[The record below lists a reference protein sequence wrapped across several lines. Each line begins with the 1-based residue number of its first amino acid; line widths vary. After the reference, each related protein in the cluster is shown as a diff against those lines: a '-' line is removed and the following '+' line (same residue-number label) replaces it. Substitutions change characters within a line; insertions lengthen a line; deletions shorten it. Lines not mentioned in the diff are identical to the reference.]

1 MSKPGSVRASVRDHE
16 ERTLEVDDSVAS
28 LGFGFLHLPPTRR
41 SPLVIKTVKKDKGLP
56 RCPARLEDSWA
67 DLQGVVPGTELL
79 ELDGEEAGCLT
90 PEHFREA
97 LQRRPLRLKLA
108 PPYGEVWKQVAHFQ
122 QQPLVDGNLAKAMA
136 HSNELEQRARQLQA
150 HFQQAQKGMMEINR
164 LCDQADNTIIQGQV
178 LLNRS
183 AHRLHELNERLQQ
196 LQPSGV
202 PESPPVSK
210 AKPNATVRRPSS
222 SRSSLRV
229 VALSLQK
236 VHLQQALK
244 DESDRVMRELG
255 ICTELEK
262 SNSLQHKAKLLKDQ
276 AQQLQEKRDL
286 EEEVE
291 RLQVELETSHA
302 ELASERQQLEEERNR
317 WQAELEESHRR
328 LASEQQSME
337 DERKDLEAK
346 LDTATASWSSQK
358 ERMEEEKSEMQASIS
373 ELQAELQRCK
383 AELAAWT
390 MSFGGEMSAVT
401 AQSEEFR
408 SAAEFK
414 QAELEAEKLRCSAE
428 REESE
433 VLRRK
438 LQDTWGL
445 NKPRGPRRGNY
456 ATIDDMI
463 YQDAHVQEV
472 NAELSKVR
480 LQLASTRPSLEALL
494 AELATPE
501 LFKVESPAPVS
512 ATTGLGPGVTPAA
525 RRSFQRR
532 SLVPA
537 EPEKAMPSFLM
548 PPAPNGARAY
558 ALRGHTDT
566 RVEAAELAS
575 ALPVALGAG
584 LMLALTLLVPATNR
598 YEAKDC
604 QGPASHIARDIQR
617 DEAVFVRHNEER
629 LGQVRQK
636 LREHAK
642 VAVDR
647 RLCLEFDIDPASHRS
662 PDHVRSRSN
671 SYDHVQARVDTNLS
685 QSAKSSPRSGRSASR
700 LRSQPCNYDHVK
712 AKDRSNQWRR
722 RPLVTSVPRRVLGC
736 FSLPQLGAMEPPL
749 QRRVWTGQ
757 FRDTRQLDF

>member
-1 MSKPGSVRASVRDHE
+1 MSKPGSVRASVRDH
-16 ERTLEVDDSVAS
+16 EVDDSVAS

-41 SPLVIKTVKKDKGLP
+41 SPLVIKTVKK
-56 RCPARLEDSWA
+56 DSWA

-122 QQPLVDGNLAKAMA
+122 QQ
-136 HSNELEQRARQLQA
+136 
-150 HFQQAQKGMMEINR
+150 
-164 LCDQADNTIIQGQV
+164 
-178 LLNRS
+178 
-183 AHRLHELNERLQQ
+183 
-196 LQPSGV
+196 
-202 PESPPVSK
+202 
-210 AKPNATVRRPSS
+210 
-222 SRSSLRV
+222 V

-383 AELAAWT
+383 AELAA
-390 MSFGGEMSAVT
+390 T

-438 LQDTWGL
+438 LQE
-445 NKPRGPRRGNY
+445 
-456 ATIDDMI
+456 
-463 YQDAHVQEV
+463 QDAHVQEV

-537 EPEKAMPSFLM
+537 EPEK
-548 PPAPNGARAY
+548 
-558 ALRGHTDT
+558 
-566 RVEAAELAS
+566 
-575 ALPVALGAG
+575 
-584 LMLALTLLVPATNR
+584 
-598 YEAKDC
+598 
-604 QGPASHIARDIQR
+604 
-617 DEAVFVRHNEER
+617 
-629 LGQVRQK
+629 
-636 LREHAK
+636 
-642 VAVDR
+642 
-647 RLCLEFDIDPASHRS
+647 
-662 PDHVRSRSN
+662 
-671 SYDHVQARVDTNLS
+671 VQADS
-685 QSAKSSPRSGRSASR
+685 EEEM
-700 LRSQPCNYDHVK
+700 
-712 AKDRSNQWRR
+712 
-722 RPLVTSVPRRVLGC
+722 
-736 FSLPQLGAMEPPL
+736 F
-749 QRRVWTGQ
+749 
-757 FRDTRQLDF
+757 

>member
-41 SPLVIKTVKKDKGLP
+41 SPLVIKTVKK
-56 RCPARLEDSWA
+56 DSWA

-122 QQPLVDGNLAKAMA
+122 QQ
-136 HSNELEQRARQLQA
+136 
-150 HFQQAQKGMMEINR
+150 
-164 LCDQADNTIIQGQV
+164 
-178 LLNRS
+178 
-183 AHRLHELNERLQQ
+183 
-196 LQPSGV
+196 
-202 PESPPVSK
+202 
-210 AKPNATVRRPSS
+210 
-222 SRSSLRV
+222 V

-383 AELAAWT
+383 AELAA
-390 MSFGGEMSAVT
+390 T

-408 SAAEFK
+408 QGS

-433 VLRRK
+433 
-438 LQDTWGL
+438 
-445 NKPRGPRRGNY
+445 
-456 ATIDDMI
+456 A
-463 YQDAHVQEV
+463 
-472 NAELSKVR
+472 
-480 LQLASTRPSLEALL
+480 PS
-494 AELATPE
+494 
-501 LFKVESPAPVS
+501 
-512 ATTGLGPGVTPAA
+512 
-525 RRSFQRR
+525 
-532 SLVPA
+532 
-537 EPEKAMPSFLM
+537 
-548 PPAPNGARAY
+548 
-558 ALRGHTDT
+558 
-566 RVEAAELAS
+566 
-575 ALPVALGAG
+575 ALGARCSCTRG
-584 LMLALTLLVPATNR
+584 ERRAL
-598 YEAKDC
+598 
-604 QGPASHIARDIQR
+604 
-617 DEAVFVRHNEER
+617 
-629 LGQVRQK
+629 
-636 LREHAK
+636 
-642 VAVDR
+642 
-647 RLCLEFDIDPASHRS
+647 
-662 PDHVRSRSN
+662 
-671 SYDHVQARVDTNLS
+671 
-685 QSAKSSPRSGRSASR
+685 QSAWLWLKSRAPTPSTRLHAAQLRSAFGR
-700 LRSQPCNYDHVK
+700 TGH
-712 AKDRSNQWRR
+712 
-722 RPLVTSVPRRVLGC
+722 TGT
-736 FSLPQLGAMEPPL
+736 L
-749 QRRVWTGQ
+749 QS
-757 FRDTRQLDF
+757 